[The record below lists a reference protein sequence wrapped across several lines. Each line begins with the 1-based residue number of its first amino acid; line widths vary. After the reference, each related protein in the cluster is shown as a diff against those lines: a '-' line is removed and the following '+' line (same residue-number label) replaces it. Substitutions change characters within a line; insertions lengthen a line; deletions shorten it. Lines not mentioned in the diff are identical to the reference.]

1 MPPHTRHGRWD
12 TTVIPAFGR
21 WRQEDWEVKVLLG
34 YVENLR
40 SAWVIRDHASFFF
53 FLKGKYMFIY
63 SFIISPPKG
72 KPPG

>member
-12 TTVIPAFGR
+12 TTVIPALGR

-53 FLKGKYMFIY
+53 FLKR
-63 SFIISPPKG
+63 
-72 KPPG
+72 